1 MHVLVRIGIARL
13 DCFCGLLQLRCSL
26 DLFGGLD
33 DFVIEFVVYVFSS
46 STLTGG
52 KTPIIYFLSLDWLVG
67 LGKLLDRLCSDA
79 VAKVS
84 KCLKILSLFLEHG

>member
-33 DFVIEFVVYVFSS
+33 DFVIEFVVYVFCS
-46 STLTGG
+46 STLKGE
-52 KTPIIYFLSLDWLVG
+52 
-67 LGKLLDRLCSDA
+67 KLPY
-79 VAKVS
+79 
-84 KCLKILSLFLEHG
+84 LFFKP